1 MNGGSVDGG
10 FTLSKSP
17 RFVPVVVVVVV
28 VCLSECVKF
37 VKNVER

>member
-17 RFVPVVVVVVV
+17 RFVPVVVVV
-28 VCLSECVKF
+28 CLSECVKF

>member
-17 RFVPVVVVVVV
+17 RFVPVVVVVV
-28 VCLSECVKF
+28 CLSECVKF

>member
-1 MNGGSVDGG
+1 
-10 FTLSKSP
+10 
-17 RFVPVVVVVVV
+17 VPVVVVVVV

>member
-28 VCLSECVKF
+28 CLSECVKF